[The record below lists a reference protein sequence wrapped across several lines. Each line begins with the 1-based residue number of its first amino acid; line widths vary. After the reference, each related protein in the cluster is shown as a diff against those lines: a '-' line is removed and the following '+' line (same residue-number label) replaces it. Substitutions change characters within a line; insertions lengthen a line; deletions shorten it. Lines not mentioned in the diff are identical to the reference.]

1 MNCQKDEDS
10 DNENSNQDEDLN
22 INIQDENDS
31 AKVVI
36 DKNGLR
42 VEGNGKT
49 IGVNLPDTKSKKEKN
64 NQQINYKD
72 DTDSI
77 NINYRNHQNNR

>member
-10 DNENSNQDEDLN
+10 QEDNSNSDDVN
-22 INIQDENDS
+22 INVNDGNDS

-36 DKNGLR
+36 DKNGFR

-49 IGVNLPDTKSKKEKN
+49 VGVGYVESSKSKKEKN
-64 NQQINYKD
+64 NQQIHYKD

-77 NINYRNHQNNR
+77 NINYRNHSNNR